1 MLKRGL
7 KEVIVSV
14 LTYIAYVIGAG
25 IFGIPYVVSKVG
37 FLYGALI
44 LIIVGIAVLLTHLM
58 IGEIALSCKGSHQ
71 LVGYCQKFLGEKWKW
86 LMFFNV
92 ILWVYGALIAY
103 ITGISDILTN
113 IFGGSNIFYALIIW
127 FILSLLLFAGIT
139 LFEEV
144 ETLFTSIML
153 IALLTIAFIGIY
165 NLKLPN
171 LTYLNP
177 TNLPLFKLLF
187 FPYGIILFA
196 LLGESAI
203 PTMRDELQKHKIFL
217 KNSILIGGIA
227 VIIVYF
233 LFALGV
239 VGVTGLETTQVATI
253 GLNVALGKWAWLF
266 GNLFAIFAM
275 STSFLALGF
284 ALKNTYNRDL
294 KIGKILSWVLVSFI
308 ALALYLILRKNA
320 GFTDILSLTGAIGGG
335 ISGLI
340 LIYMHKKSKFMQERK
355 PEYKLRLNII
365 LYLLLSLMYLT
376 GIIYAVWNFIF

>member
-1 MLKRGL
+1 MLKRGF
-7 KEVIVSV
+7 KDVIVTI

-37 FLYGALI
+37 FLYGALV

-71 LVGYCQKFLGEKWKW
+71 LVGYCQKFLGEKLKW
-86 LMFFNV
+86 LMLFNV
-92 ILWVYGALIAY
+92 VLWVYGALLAY
-103 ITGISDILTN
+103 ITGVSDVLAN
-113 IFGGSNIFYALIIW
+113 IFGGSNIFYALITW
-127 FILSLLLFAGIT
+127 FILSLLLLAGIT
-139 LFEEV
+139 LFEEI
-144 ETLFTSIML
+144 ETIFTFVML
-153 IALLTIAFIGIY
+153 IALLTISFISIY
-165 NLKLPN
+165 NLKFSN

-177 TNLPLFKLLF
+177 SNLSLFKLLF
-187 FPYGIILFA
+187 FPYGVILFS

-217 KNSILIGGIA
+217 KNSILIGGIV

-253 GLNVALGKWAWLF
+253 GLNIALGKWAWLF

-294 KIGKILSWVLVSFI
+294 KLGKILSWALVSFI
-308 ALALYLILRKNA
+308 ALILYLILRKNA
-320 GFTDILSLTGAIGGG
+320 GFTDILSLTGAISGG
-335 ISGLI
+335 ISGLM
-340 LIYMHKKSKFMQERK
+340 LIYMHKQSKFMQERK
-355 PEYKLRLNII
+355 PEYRIKVNII
-365 LYLLLSLMYLT
+365 LYVLLILMYLS
-376 GIIYAVWNFIF
+376 GIIYAIWDFIF